1 MDHHPFWSTWP
12 SDAFRTV
19 SSLLPIL
26 LIFLFLLSTPVWAMG
41 TGRFFL
47 MGGGSIH
54 IKNMKTGQEA
64 HVTLFAADGSFN
76 ETNLAKIDTVFGFPY
91 IEKGEHIS
99 LRLICMLDYFSDLV
113 APGKVI
119 NLDSGYR
126 SPQYNSAL
134 RNSGGIVAKTSQHM
148 DGMAID
154 FNIDGVDGRR
164 LWEIVKN
171 RDCCGVG
178 YYGGKDIHLDSARPR
193 FWEAS
198 TSKVGSG
205 ESDYNRRIYLSTNFD
220 RYQKGEKVRLSLSSV
235 SDFPFGINRTVT
247 LIREDLETA
256 ATARILTEGGECAMI
271 DDRKAARMMYIALPT
286 TLPAG
291 KYRIRMDFCHKPFP
305 QMPSDTLS
313 NVLEIQDHS
322 DRK

>member
-1 MDHHPFWSTWP
+1 MDHYPCWPIWPFN
-12 SDAFRTV
+12 AFRTV
-19 SSLLPIL
+19 SSLVPIL
-26 LIFLFLLSTPVWAMG
+26 LICLFFLSTPALAVG

-47 MGGGSIH
+47 VGDGSIH

-64 HVTLFAADGSFN
+64 HVTIFAADGSFD
-76 ETNLAKIDTVFGFPY
+76 ETNLAKIDTVFGFPLL
-91 IEKGEHIS
+91 EKGEHIS
-99 LRLICMLDYFSDLV
+99 LRLICMLDYFSDLI

-134 RNSGGIVAKTSQHM
+134 RNSGGNVAKTSQHI

-154 FNIDGVDGRR
+154 FNIDGVDGRK
-164 LWEIVKN
+164 LWEMIKS
-171 RDCCGVG
+171 RDCCGFG

-235 SDFPFGINRTVT
+235 SDFPFGINRTVA
-247 LIREDLETA
+247 LVREDLATA
-256 ATARILTEGGECAMI
+256 ATAQLITNGSDCVMI
-271 DDRKAARMMYIALPT
+271 DNRKAARMLYISLPT
-286 TLPAG
+286 TLPPG
-291 KYRIRMDFCHKPFP
+291 KYRIRMDFCDKPFP

-313 NVLEIQDHS
+313 NVLEIQDSS